1 MISKEEAKAG
11 LRKAGYCVV
20 EDNSV
25 ITVLIKETDQ
35 MKKTVSAVRE
45 LLLKMNYH
53 ASFSVRQEAFLDDD
67 DDDLENAFED
77 VVIDESDMDMLL
89 NEDSVQMSLED
100 LGLQM

>member
-1 MISKEEAKAG
+1 MITKEEAKSG
-11 LRKAGYCVV
+11 LRKTGYYVV
-20 EDNSV
+20 DDNSV

-45 LLLKMNYH
+45 LLLKMDYH

>member
-11 LRKAGYCVV
+11 LRKAGYNVV
-20 EDNSV
+20 DDNSV
-25 ITVLIKETDQ
+25 ITVLIKGTDQ

-45 LLLKMNYH
+45 LLLKMDYH

>member
-1 MISKEEAKAG
+1 MITKEEAKSG
-11 LRKAGYCVV
+11 LRKAGYYVV
-20 EDNSV
+20 DDNSV

-35 MKKTVSAVRE
+35 MKKTISAVRE
-45 LLLKMNYH
+45 LLLKMDYH

-67 DDDLENAFED
+67 DEDLENAFED

>member
-11 LRKAGYCVV
+11 LRKAGYRVV